1 MRRGTALLLS
11 KVFAPR
17 LFKGVPWARHSDN
30 VSLLCYHVIPSMRKQ
45 AVAALMFCRAWAAER
60 LRRWTRSYAD
70 SQFQLNG
77 PVHGYAVE
85 SALEGQIV
93 TIRIEEFTFSEDGEL
108 FRSRLEELPQL
119 LLSLFPSS
127 ASIQPPSS
135 VRGACSNMRYVP
147 KSGWHFR
154 SFRRNLSDPSW
165 VGAAS
170 QTAATVPACRS
181 AR

>member
-1 MRRGTALLLS
+1 MP
-11 KVFAPR
+11 VE
-17 LFKGVPWARHSDN
+17 
-30 VSLLCYHVIPSMRKQ
+30 I
-45 AVAALMFCRAWAAER
+45 
-60 LRRWTRSYAD
+60 
-70 SQFQLNG
+70 QLNG

-85 SALEGQIV
+85 SALEGQTV

-147 KSGWHFR
+147 KSEGISDR
-154 SFRRNLSDPSW
+154 S
-165 VGAAS
+165 
-170 QTAATVPACRS
+170 AATYRTRHGS
-181 AR
+181 ARHHKRRLPFPRVAQRAENDRHRSKREQDASIPQRDVRH